1 MTLALN
7 NLKRLICHKEAKL
20 NLRYLLIVPILNNY
34 NNLDKGKEHLYYP
47 AMGSIVSLS
56 FFYKDDFG
64 IK

>member
-20 NLRYLLIVPILNNY
+20 NLRYLLTVPISNNY
-34 NNLDKGKEHLYYP
+34 NNLDKGKEDLYYP
-47 AMGSIVSLS
+47 AMGSIVSLLL
-56 FFYKDDFG
+56 FYKDGFG